1 MEKHS
6 SVPLTKKCPVNVNY
20 YLCLFPKS
28 MLMCISLI
36 VDLSVS
42 LGISPSTCFI
52 NFGAIVRCID
62 S

>member
-6 SVPLTKKCPVNVNY
+6 SVPLTKKCPVSVN
-20 YLCLFPKS
+20 YLCLFPES
-28 MLMCISLI
+28 MLTCLSVI

-42 LGISPSTCFI
+42 LGISHSTCFI